1 MAREACAHSSRP
13 RRALQTRPVGAAMT
27 QLPES
32 TTELR
37 VRYAETDQM
46 GVVYHTNYLIW
57 CEIARTD
64 LIRTLGASYR
74 ELEERG
80 VRLAVSEASVRYIA
94 AARYDD
100 RIRIETRLTR
110 VTSRTML
117 FDYTILN
124 ADTMQRLATAST
136 TLISLDAANRV
147 SALPPDVRRTLSGDA
162 S

>member
-1 MAREACAHSSRP
+1 MTGVRES
-13 RRALQTRPVGAAMT
+13 V
-27 QLPES
+27 
-32 TTELR
+32 TELR

-80 VRLAVSEASVRYIA
+80 IRLAVSEASVRYIA

-100 RIRIETRLTR
+100 RIRVETRLTR
-110 VTSRTML
+110 VTSRTL
-117 FDYTILN
+117 VFDYTIVN
-124 ADTMQRLATAST
+124 ADSSQRLAVATT
-136 TLISLDAANRV
+136 TLISLDPSNLV
-147 SALPPDVRRTLSGDA
+147 SVLPADVRRALAGEETPNAD
-162 S
+162 

>member
-1 MAREACAHSSRP
+1 
-13 RRALQTRPVGAAMT
+13 MT
-27 QLPES
+27 SVPES
-32 TTELR
+32 VTEVR

-46 GVVYHTNYLIW
+46 GVVYHANYLVW

-100 RIRIETRLTR
+100 RIRVETRLSR
-110 VTSRTML
+110 VTSRTMI

-124 ADTMQRLATAST
+124 ADSLQRLATAST
-136 TLISLDAANRV
+136 TLISLDQSNRV
-147 SALPPDVRRTLSGDA
+147 AVLPAELRRSLAGESSADA
-162 S
+162 T

>member
-1 MAREACAHSSRP
+1 M
-13 RRALQTRPVGAAMT
+13 TRV
-27 QLPES
+27 PES
-32 TTELR
+32 STELR

-80 VRLAVSEASVRYIA
+80 IRLAVSEASIRYIA

-100 RIRIETRLTR
+100 RIRVETRLTR
-110 VTSRTML
+110 VTSRTL
-117 FDYTILN
+117 VFDYTIVN
-124 ADTMQRLATAST
+124 ADSSQRLAVATT
-136 TLISLDAANRV
+136 TLISLDPSNRV
-147 SALPPDVRRTLSGDA
+147 SVLPADVRRALADEGTHHA
-162 S
+162 E

>member
-1 MAREACAHSSRP
+1 MI
-13 RRALQTRPVGAAMT
+13 
-27 QLPES
+27 PES
-32 TTELR
+32 VTEVR

-64 LIRTLGASYR
+64 LIRMFGASYR
-74 ELEERG
+74 ELEGRG
-80 VRLAVSEASVRYIA
+80 IRLAVSEASVRYIA

-100 RIRIETRLTR
+100 RIRVETRLSR
-110 VTSRTML
+110 VTSRTMI

-136 TLISLDAANRV
+136 TLISLDASNRV
-147 SALPPDVRRTLSGDA
+147 SVLPADVRRALSGDNE
-162 S
+162 

>member
-1 MAREACAHSSRP
+1 MKTVPTS
-13 RRALQTRPVGAAMT
+13 V
-27 QLPES
+27 
-32 TTELR
+32 TELR

-46 GVVYHTNYLIW
+46 GVVYHANYLVW

-80 VRLAVSEASVRYIA
+80 LRLAVAEASVRYIA

-100 RIRIETRLTR
+100 RIRVETRLSG
-110 VTSRTML
+110 VTSRTMI

-124 ADTMQRLATAST
+124 ADSSERLATAST
-136 TLISLDAANRV
+136 TLISLDASNRV
-147 SALPPDVRRTLSGDA
+147 VTLPGDVRRALSGEGERDA
-162 S
+162 

>member
-1 MAREACAHSSRP
+1 
-13 RRALQTRPVGAAMT
+13 MT
-27 QLPES
+27 VAPES
-32 TTELR
+32 VTELR

-80 VRLAVSEASVRYIA
+80 IRLAVSEASIRYIA

-100 RIRIETRLTR
+100 RIRVETRLTR
-110 VTSRTML
+110 VTSRTIV

-124 ADTMQRLATAST
+124 ADSTQRLAIAST
-136 TLISLDAANRV
+136 TLISLDPSNHV
-147 SALPPDVRRTLSGDA
+147 SALPADVRRALSGAEAGDA
-162 S
+162 D

>member
-1 MAREACAHSSRP
+1 
-13 RRALQTRPVGAAMT
+13 MT
-27 QLPES
+27 TIPES
-32 TTELR
+32 VTELR

-74 ELEERG
+74 DLEARG

-100 RIRIETRLTR
+100 RIRVETRLTR
-110 VTSRTML
+110 VTSRTMH
-117 FDYTILN
+117 FEYTILN
-124 ADTMQRLATAST
+124 ADSLQRLATAST
-136 TLISLDAANRV
+136 TLISLDPANRV
-147 SALPPDVRRTLSGDA
+147 AVLPPDVRRALSGHSTTDG

>member
-1 MAREACAHSSRP
+1 MLCWFLVFSF
-13 RRALQTRPVGAAMT
+13 
-27 QLPES
+27 
-32 TTELR
+32 ELR

-80 VRLAVSEASVRYIA
+80 IRLAVSEASVRYIA

-100 RIRIETRLTR
+100 RIRVETRLAR
-110 VTSRTML
+110 VTSRTL
-117 FDYTILN
+117 VFDYTILN
-124 ADTMQRLATAST
+124 ADSSQRLAIAST
-136 TLISLDAANRV
+136 TLISLDPSNRV
-147 SALPPDVRRTLSGDA
+147 SALPADVRRALASEGLGDA
-162 S
+162 E

>member
-1 MAREACAHSSRP
+1 M
-13 RRALQTRPVGAAMT
+13 TRV
-27 QLPES
+27 PES
-32 TTELR
+32 STELR

-80 VRLAVSEASVRYIA
+80 VRLAVSEASIRYIA

-100 RIRIETRLTR
+100 RIRVETRLTR
-110 VTSRTML
+110 VTSRTL
-117 FDYTILN
+117 VFDYTIVN
-124 ADTMQRLATAST
+124 ADSSQRLAVAST
-136 TLISLDAANRV
+136 TLISLDPSNRV
-147 SALPPDVRRTLSGDA
+147 SVLPADVRRALADEGA
-162 S
+162 HHAE

>member
-1 MAREACAHSSRP
+1 MSAI
-13 RRALQTRPVGAAMT
+13 
-27 QLPES
+27 PES
-32 TTELR
+32 VTELR

-46 GVVYHTNYLIW
+46 GVVYHANYLIW

-64 LIRTLGASYR
+64 LIRSLGATYR

-100 RIRIETRLTR
+100 RIRVETRLTR
-110 VTSRTML
+110 VTSRTMV

-124 ADTMQRLATAST
+124 ADSSQRLATAST
-136 TLISLDAANRV
+136 TLISLDPSNRV
-147 SALPPDVRRTLSGDA
+147 AVLPADVRRALSGDGSGGA
-162 S
+162 T

>member
-1 MAREACAHSSRP
+1 
-13 RRALQTRPVGAAMT
+13 MT
-27 QLPES
+27 MLPES
-32 TTELR
+32 VTELR

-46 GVVYHTNYLIW
+46 GVVYHANYLVW

-100 RIRIETRLTR
+100 RIRVETRLSR
-110 VTSRTML
+110 VTSRTL
-117 FDYTILN
+117 IFDYIILN
-124 ADTMQRLATAST
+124 ADSSQRLATAST
-136 TLISLDAANRV
+136 TLISLDQSGRV
-147 SALPPDVRRTLSGDA
+147 TVLPADVRRALSGNA
-162 S
+162 EPNAL

>member
-1 MAREACAHSSRP
+1 MK
-13 RRALQTRPVGAAMT
+13 
-27 QLPES
+27 PES
-32 TTELR
+32 VTELR

-46 GVVYHTNYLIW
+46 GVVYHANYLVW

-74 ELEERG
+74 ELEDERG
-80 VRLAVSEASVRYIA
+80 IRLAVSEASVRYIA

-100 RIRIETRLTR
+100 RIRVETRLSR

-124 ADTMQRLATAST
+124 ADSLQRLATAST

-147 SALPPDVRRTLSGDA
+147 TVLPTDVRRALSGDA
-162 S
+162 PLDAP

>member
-1 MAREACAHSSRP
+1 
-13 RRALQTRPVGAAMT
+13 MT
-27 QLPES
+27 HMPES
-32 TTELR
+32 VTELR

-46 GVVYHTNYLIW
+46 GVVYHTNYLVW

-100 RIRIETRLTR
+100 RIRVETQLSR

-124 ADTMQRLATAST
+124 ADSMQRLATAST
-136 TLISLDAANRV
+136 TLISLDANNRV
-147 SALPPDVRRTLSGDA
+147 AVLPADVRRALAGDDEGNA

>member
-1 MAREACAHSSRP
+1 
-13 RRALQTRPVGAAMT
+13 MT
-27 QLPES
+27 SIPES
-32 TTELR
+32 VTELR

-46 GVVYHTNYLIW
+46 GVVYHANYLVW

-80 VRLAVSEASVRYIA
+80 IRLAVSEASVRYIA

-110 VTSRTML
+110 VTSRTMI

-124 ADTMQRLATAST
+124 ADSKQRLATAST
-136 TLISLDAANRV
+136 TLISLDATNRV
-147 SALPPDVRRTLSGDA
+147 AVLPADVRRTLSGEIEPSA

>member
-1 MAREACAHSSRP
+1 
-13 RRALQTRPVGAAMT
+13 MT
-27 QLPES
+27 WVPES

-80 VRLAVSEASVRYIA
+80 IRLAVSEASVRYIA

-100 RIRIETRLTR
+100 RIRIQTRLTR
-110 VTSRTML
+110 VTSRTIV
-117 FDYTILN
+117 FDYTIVN
-124 ADTMQRLATAST
+124 ADSSQRLAVATT
-136 TLISLDAANRV
+136 TLISLDASNRV
-147 SALPPDVRRTLSGDA
+147 SVFPPDVRRALAGERAHDA
-162 S
+162 D

>member
-1 MAREACAHSSRP
+1 
-13 RRALQTRPVGAAMT
+13 MT
-27 QLPES
+27 PES
-32 TTELR
+32 VTELR

-46 GVVYHTNYLIW
+46 GVVYHANYLVW

-74 ELEERG
+74 ELEEERG
-80 VRLAVSEASVRYIA
+80 IRLAVSEASVRYIA

-100 RIRIETRLTR
+100 RIRVETRLSR

-124 ADTMQRLATAST
+124 ADSLQRLATATT

-147 SALPPDVRRTLSGDA
+147 TVLPTDVRRALSGDA
-162 S
+162 PLDAR

>member
-1 MAREACAHSSRP
+1 MI
-13 RRALQTRPVGAAMT
+13 
-27 QLPES
+27 PES
-32 TTELR
+32 VTEVR

-46 GVVYHTNYLIW
+46 GVVYHTNYLVW

-64 LIRTLGASYR
+64 LIRMFGASYR

-80 VRLAVSEASVRYIA
+80 IRLAVSEASVRYIA

-100 RIRIETRLTR
+100 RIRVETRLSR
-110 VTSRTML
+110 VTSRTMT

-136 TLISLDAANRV
+136 TLISLDPSNRV
-147 SALPPDVRRTLSGDA
+147 SALPADVRRALAGVAGGDA
-162 S
+162 R